1 MEKYNLYQASYQ
13 RCMGNDDFL
22 PLFYS
27 LFINADIAIKD
38 MFGSTDKEQ
47 QILTLKASLAMLQP
61 AQDLITHEQLI
72 KSIALR
78 HKKMNI
84 APHLF
89 NVWFDCLMQAVKQ
102 YDPQYNEDLHTIW
115 REQLDFGI
123 KLMTKES
130 Q

>member
-27 LFINADIAIKD
+27 LFINADIAVKD

-47 QILTLKASLAMLQP
+47 QILTLKASLAMIQP
-61 AQDLITHEQLI
+61 AQDLFTHEQLI
-72 KSIALR
+72 KRIAHR
-78 HKKMNI
+78 HQKMKI
-84 APHLF
+84 SPHLF

-102 YDPQYNEDLHTIW
+102 YDPQYNDDLHNIW
-115 REQLDFGI
+115 REQLDFGL
-123 KLMTKES
+123 KLMAKES

>member
-1 MEKYNLYQASYQ
+1 MEKYNLYQDSYQ
-13 RCMGNDDFL
+13 RCMNNDDFL

-27 LFINADIAIKD
+27 LFINADIAVRD
-38 MFGSTDKEQ
+38 MFGSSDKKQ
-47 QILTLKASLAMLQP
+47 QMLTLKASLAMVQP
-61 AQDLITHEQLI
+61 TQDPFTQEQLI

-102 YDPQYNEDLHTIW
+102 HDPQYNDDLHAIW